1 MPVQVGVGLSV
12 SLFPLGRIGVTGA
25 TPGDPDA
32 PETFRLLV
40 EAGTDALLVAAG
52 GDALAWSAGDG

>member
-32 PETFRLLV
+32 P
-40 EAGTDALLVAAG
+40 DH
-52 GDALAWSAGDG
+52 DLAWGASTEIVWGASTVIDWPGI